1 MSLRTLSDHVADICQ
16 NSIKAGAS
24 HVILKVEETKDVFSF
39 EVEDDA
45 GGMPKEVLKRIYDP
59 FFTTRDKKIRKVG
72 LGIPFLKT
80 AAELTGGHLDI
91 VSEPGKGTTL
101 SVLLRKS
108 HIDCQPVGD
117 LAGTFFT
124 LITTDKSIHWEILR
138 SYNEAQYTIDT
149 DKLFDNQNDKKL
161 WENPSF
167 LKIIRESLYE
177 MENSI
182 KD

>member
-1 MSLRTLSDHVADICQ
+1 M
-16 NSIKAGAS
+16 
-24 HVILKVEETKDVFSF
+24 
-39 EVEDDA
+39 
-45 GGMPKEVLKRIYDP
+45 
-59 FFTTRDKKIRKVG
+59 
-72 LGIPFLKT
+72 
-80 AAELTGGHLDI
+80 DI
-91 VSEPGKGTTL
+91 VSEQGKGTKLTA
-101 SVLLRKS
+101 VLHKS

-124 LITTDKSIHWEILR
+124 LITTDKSIHWEIKR
-138 SYNEAQYTIDT
+138 SYNTEDYTIDT
-149 DKLFDNQNDKKL
+149 EKLFENQTDKKL

>member
-24 HVILKVEETKDVFSF
+24 HVILNIDETQDVFSF
-39 EVEDDA
+39 KVEDNA

-59 FFTTRDKKIRKVG
+59 FYTTRDKKIRKVG

-80 AAELTGGHLDI
+80 AAEITGGHLEV
-91 VSEPGKGTTL
+91 VSEEGIGTTL
-101 SVLLRKS
+101 SVFLNKS

-117 LAGTFFT
+117 LASTFFT
-124 LITTDKSIHWEILR
+124 LITTDKSIHWEIQR
-138 SYNEAQYTIDT
+138 IYNGEDYVINTK
-149 DKLFDNQNDKKL
+149 KLFKNQTDQKL
-161 WENPSF
+161 WENPAF

-177 MENSI
+177 MEKAI

>member
-1 MSLRTLSDHVADICQ
+1 M
-16 NSIKAGAS
+16 
-24 HVILKVEETKDVFSF
+24 ILKIEEMEDVFSF
-39 EVEDDA
+39 EVEDNA
-45 GGMPKEVLKRIYDP
+45 NGMPKEVLEQIYDP
-59 FFTTRDKKIRKVG
+59 FYTSRDKKIRKVG
-72 LGIPFLKT
+72 LGIPFLKS

-91 VSEPGKGTTL
+91 VSEQGKGTKLTA
-101 SVLLRKS
+101 VLHKS

-117 LAGTFFT
+117 LAGTFFA
-124 LITTDKSIHWEILR
+124 LITTDKSIHWEIKR
-138 SYNEAQYTIDT
+138 SYNTEDYTIDT
-149 DKLFDNQNDKKL
+149 EKLFENQTDKKI

>member
-16 NSIKAGAS
+16 NSTKAGAS
-24 HVILKVEETKDVFSF
+24 HVKLKVDESDDAFFF
-39 EVEDDA
+39 EVQDDA
-45 GGMPKEVLKRIYDP
+45 GGMSKEILARIYDP
-59 FFTTRDKKIRKVG
+59 FYTSRDKKIRKVG
-72 LGIPFLKT
+72 LGIPFLKS
-80 AAELTGGHLDI
+80 AAEQTGGWLEI
-91 VSEPGKGTTL
+91 VSEEGKGTKL
-101 SVLLRKS
+101 SVRFDKS

-124 LITTDKSIHWEILR
+124 LITADQAIRWEIHR
-138 SYNEAQYTIDT
+138 TYNEDEYDIDT
-149 DKLFDNQNDKKL
+149 ETLFENQADKKL

-177 MENSI
+177 MEKSI

>member
-24 HVILKVEETKDVFSF
+24 HVILKIDETQDVFSF
-39 EVEDDA
+39 EVEDNA

-59 FFTTRDKKIRKVG
+59 FYTTRDKNIRKVG

-80 AAELTGGHLDI
+80 AAEITGGHLDI
-91 VSEPGKGTTL
+91 VSEEGKGTKLT
-101 SVLLRKS
+101 VLLHKS

-124 LITTDKSIHWEILR
+124 LITTDKSIHWEIER
-138 SYNEAQYTIDT
+138 TYSDEEYVIDT
-149 DKLFDNQNDKKL
+149 DKLFENQTDKRL
-161 WENPSF
+161 WESPQF

-177 MENSI
+177 MENAI